1 MTDSW
6 NESELRSPRR
16 ILITGG
22 AGFIGSNFVHHWC
35 RTYPDDRVVVLD
47 ALTYAGNR
55 QTLASLE
62 GGENFRL
69 VVGDIG
75 DRALVDTLLQTEN
88 IDTVAHFAAESH
100 VDRSILGP
108 AAFVHTNV
116 VGTFTLL
123 EAFRHHWQ
131 SLSIAP
137 HKPQGVFLHV
147 STDEVYGSLKPE
159 DPAFTETT
167 PYSPNSPYSASKA
180 GSDHLAR
187 AYFHTYGVPTI
198 ITNCSNNYGP
208 YHFPEKLIPLM
219 CINML
224 LGKPL
229 PVYGDGQNVRD
240 WLYVIDHCHALDCA
254 IHRGKPGE
262 TYNIG
267 GNNEVKNLDLV
278 RMLCQLMDELASDL
292 PVRPCEQL
300 ITFVK
305 DRPGHDRRYAID
317 ATKIKEELG
326 WSPSVTVKEG
336 LRLTVEWYLAH
347 RDWWEP
353 LLSEEYQ
360 AYYRQV
366 YA

>member
-1 MTDSW
+1 MTDSA
-6 NESELRSPRR
+6 NKGGRRSPRQ

-35 RTYPDDRVVVLD
+35 NSYPEDRVIVLD

-55 QTLASLE
+55 QTIANLE
-62 GGENFRL
+62 NRENFRF
-69 VVGDIG
+69 VQGDIC
-75 DRALVDTLLQTEN
+75 DRALVDNLLQQQN
-88 IDTVAHFAAESH
+88 INTIAHFAAESH

-108 AAFVHTNV
+108 AAFVQTNV

-123 EAFRHHWQ
+123 EAYRQHWQ
-131 SLSIAP
+131 NLSPLDRQQSI
-137 HKPQGVFLHV
+137 FLHV
-147 STDEVYGSLKPE
+147 STDEVYGSLGPE

-167 PYSPNSPYSASKA
+167 PYAPNSPYSASKA

-187 AYFHTYGVPTI
+187 AYFHTYNLPTI

-240 WLYVIDHCHALDCA
+240 WLYVLDHCRALDCV

-267 GNNEVKNLDLV
+267 GNNEVKNIDLV
-278 RMLCQLMDELASDL
+278 KMLCKLMDELATDL
-292 PVRPCEQL
+292 PINPCQEL
-300 ITFVK
+300 INFVK

-317 ATKIKEELG
+317 AAKIKKELG
-326 WSPSVTVKEG
+326 WSPSVTVEEG
-336 LRLTVEWYLAH
+336 LRQTVEWYLTH

-353 LLSEEYQ
+353 LLSDEYQ

>member
-1 MTDSW
+1 MSD
-6 NESELRSPRR
+6 NKR

-35 RTYPDDRVVVLD
+35 QHYPEDYVVVLD

-55 QTLASLE
+55 ENLASLS
-62 GGENFRL
+62 GTNNFKFIQGNICDRPLIDALYQGES
-69 VVGDIG
+69 
-75 DRALVDTLLQTEN
+75 

-100 VDRSILGP
+100 VDRSIISP
-108 AAFVHTNV
+108 DAFVQTNV
-116 VGTFTLL
+116 IGTFTLL
-123 EAFRHHWQ
+123 ESFRQYWLTKNQ
-131 SLSIAP
+131 
-137 HKPQGVFLHV
+137 PQNYRFLHV
-147 STDEVYGSLKPE
+147 STDEVYGSLSSE
-159 DPAFTETT
+159 EPAFTETT

-187 AYFHTYGVPTI
+187 AYYHTYKMPTI

-219 CINML
+219 CINIL

-240 WLYVIDHCHALDCA
+240 WLYVEDHCRALKTV
-254 IHRGKPGE
+254 IQKGQPGE

-278 RMLCQLMDELASDL
+278 QMICQLMDELAPDL
-292 PVRPCEQL
+292 PIQPAREL

-317 ATKIKEELG
+317 ATKIKRELG
-326 WSPSVTVKEG
+326 WEPQETVEKG
-336 LRLTVEWYLAH
+336 LRKTIKWYLEN
-347 RDWWEP
+347 RDWWQP
-353 LLSEEYQ
+353 LLSQEYQ
-360 AYYRQV
+360 DYYTKI
-366 YA
+366 YG